1 MNAND
6 AVALEHEPAP
16 GGVLEATLVDM
27 EDAARAVVRLVRP
40 GAPGGEG
47 ATARARLAVPG
58 YKGTPGDRVLVAK
71 HATSTDFYIVGI
83 LLAARG
89 PVIQT
94 AEGATAWAEG
104 STIAIR
110 DASGAVAVTYDA
122 ATGAARVAAPA
133 GDLTLAAPRGKV
145 VVEAATDVE
154 LRARRDVWH
163 RAGRRVASEAGAAG
177 ERGAAGA
184 GGEAGAG
191 GGRGEA
197 GEPGLVVER
206 AAVRV
211 SAAAVDVTSER
222 ASLHTTEA
230 TVLAERIAT
239 TAAQIAATAGR
250 IEIQAE
256 RLIERARDAYRE
268 VDGLLQTRARRAR
281 SLIREAYQLV
291 SERTSMVSKKETSID
306 GERVLLG

>member
-58 YKGTPGDRVLVAK
+58 YKGTPGDRVLVSR
-71 HATSTDFYIVGI
+71 HATTSDFYIVGV

-94 AEGATAWAEG
+94 AEGATASAEG

-154 LRARRDVWH
+154 LRARRDVRH
-163 RAGRRVASEAGAAG
+163 RAGRRVASEAGH
-177 ERGAAGA
+177 
-184 GGEAGAG
+184 GGEAGE
-191 GGRGEA
+191 RGEA

-211 SAAAVDVTSER
+211 AAAAVDVTSER

-256 RLIERARDAYRE
+256 RLIERARDAYRD

>member
-58 YKGTPGDRVLVAK
+58 YKGTPGDRVLVSR
-71 HATSTDFYIVGI
+71 HATTCDFYIVGV

-94 AEGATAWAEG
+94 AEGATASAEG

-154 LRARRDVWH
+154 LRARRDVRH
-163 RAGRRVASEAGAAG
+163 RAGRRVASEAGAGG
-177 ERGAAGA
+177 ERG
-184 GGEAGAG
+184 EAV
-191 GGRGEA
+191 
-197 GEPGLVVER
+197 EPGLVVER

-211 SAAAVDVTSER
+211 AAAAVDVTSER

-256 RLIERARDAYRE
+256 RLIERARDAYRD

>member
-1 MNAND
+1 MIAND
-6 AVALEHEPAP
+6 AAALEHEPAQT
-16 GGVLEATLVDM
+16 GVLEATLVAM
-27 EDAARAVVRLVRP
+27 EDAARAVVRLVRA
-40 GAPGGEG
+40 GAPGAEG
-47 ATARARLAVPG
+47 ATTRARLAVPG
-58 YKGTPGDRVLVAK
+58 YLGTPGDRVLVAR
-71 HATSTDFYIVGI
+71 HAATQDFYIVGV

-89 PVIQT
+89 PVVQT
-94 AEGATAWAEG
+94 AEGATASADG

-110 DASGAVAVTYDA
+110 DASGALAVTYDA
-122 ATGAARVAAPA
+122 ATGAARIAAPA

-154 LRARRDVWH
+154 LRARRDVRH
-163 RAGRRVASEAGAAG
+163 RAGRRVACEAGEG
-177 ERGAAGA
+177 
-184 GGEAGAG
+184 
-191 GGRGEA
+191 

-211 SAAAVDVTSER
+211 AAAAVDVTSER

-230 TVLAERIAT
+230 AVLAERIAT
-239 TAAQIAATAGR
+239 TAAQIATTAGR
-250 IEIQAE
+250 MEIQAE
-256 RLIERARDAYRE
+256 RLIERAKDAYRE
-268 VDGLLQTRARRAR
+268 VDGLLQIRARRAR

>member
-27 EDAARAVVRLVRP
+27 DDAARAVVRLVRP

-58 YKGTPGDRVLVAK
+58 YQGTPGDRVLVSR
-71 HATSTDFYIVGI
+71 HATASDFYIVGV

-89 PVIQT
+89 PVIRT
-94 AEGATAWAEG
+94 AEGATASAEG

-154 LRARRDVWH
+154 LRARRDVRH
-163 RAGRRVASEAGAAG
+163 RAGRRVASEV
-177 ERGAAGA
+177 GA
-184 GGEAGAG
+184 GGERGEVGAG
-191 GGRGEA
+191 GEA

-211 SAAAVDVTSER
+211 AAAAVDVTSER

-256 RLIERARDAYRE
+256 RLIERARDAYRD

-291 SERTSMVSKKETSID
+291 SERTSMVSTKETSID

>member
-6 AVALEHEPAP
+6 AVALEHEPSP

-40 GAPGGEG
+40 GAPGVEG
-47 ATARARLAVPG
+47 ATARARLALPG
-58 YKGTPGDRVLVAK
+58 YQPTPGDRVLVSK
-71 HATSTDFYIVGI
+71 HATTSDFYIVGV

-89 PVIQT
+89 PVLQT
-94 AEGATAWAEG
+94 AEGATASAEG

-154 LRARRDVWH
+154 LRARRDVRH
-163 RAGRRVASEAGAAG
+163 RAGRRVASEAGEG
-177 ERGAAGA
+177 
-184 GGEAGAG
+184 
-191 GGRGEA
+191 

-211 SAAAVDVTSER
+211 AAAAVDVTSER
-222 ASLHTTEA
+222 ASLHATEA

-239 TAAQIAATAGR
+239 TAAHIAATAGR
-250 IEIQAE
+250 MEIQAE
-256 RLIERARDAYRE
+256 RLIERAKDAYRD
-268 VDGLLQTRARRAR
+268 VDGLLQIRARRAR